1 MTRARCPYEIGG
13 TVTGWTVVPPEGR
26 TRRQPEQVTGTV
38 VQIGSGRAGVDCRTA
53 CLWLRLPS
61 GRGRVS
67 IACRSFVRRR
77 SRPGAVGSE
86 RSSEGGVVADGSAPS
101 PSRRSVPPGG

>member
-1 MTRARCPYEIGG
+1 MTTMTRARCPYEIGG

-61 GRGRVS
+61 GREAQVLIRGTGRHGPL
-67 IACRSFVRRR
+67 A
-77 SRPGAVGSE
+77 A
-86 RSSEGGVVADGSAPS
+86 
-101 PSRRSVPPGG
+101 

>member
-1 MTRARCPYEIGG
+1 MTTLTRVRCLYEIGG
-13 TVTGWTVVPPEGR
+13 TVTGWTVVPPEDR

-61 GRGRVS
+61 GREAQVLIRGTGRHGPL
-67 IACRSFVRRR
+67 A
-77 SRPGAVGSE
+77 A
-86 RSSEGGVVADGSAPS
+86 
-101 PSRRSVPPGG
+101 